1 MRCIMSFVEPRVQ
14 DSMRT
19 MNVHGALF
27 YRFLFAVSDNFSL
40 SVTRVRDG
48 IPHLDAPLS
57 GRISL
62 GWGFLLQKFFS
73 FPVCRTRVLMH
84 F

>member
-1 MRCIMSFVEPRVQ
+1 MNFVELRIHARLHE
-14 DSMRT
+14 D
-19 MNVHGALF
+19 HDALF

-62 GWGFLLQKFFS
+62 GEEFFFRS
-73 FPVCRTRVLMH
+73 
-84 F
+84 

>member
-1 MRCIMSFVEPRVQ
+1 MRCIMNFAEPRLHE
-14 DSMRT
+14 D
-19 MNVHGALF
+19 HDAADALF

-57 GRISL
+57 GRIRCGL
-62 GWGFLLQKFFS
+62 PWGGGPGISPHKI
-73 FPVCRTRVLMH
+73 V
-84 F
+84 